1 MATPPRK
8 SAAPKAG
15 TLRTQK
21 WLTLVALPPLLVTTY
36 FGIYSLWGILF
47 IYWGMTSVRAGKV
60 YLVEP
65 IDRTQDPVL
74 FWIIS
79 VMWIGFGALYVVT
92 DFFPS
97 LLV

>member
-1 MATPPRK
+1 MATPPGK
-8 SAAPKAG
+8 SAAPTAG

-60 YLVEP
+60 YLVES